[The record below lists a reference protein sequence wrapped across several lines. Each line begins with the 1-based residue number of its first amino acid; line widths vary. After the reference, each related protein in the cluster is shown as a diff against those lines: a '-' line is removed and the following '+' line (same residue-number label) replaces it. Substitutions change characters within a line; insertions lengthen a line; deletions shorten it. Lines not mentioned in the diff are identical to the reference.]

1 MRHGTHRRDA
11 LLTAFGLLQLC
22 VQHLYTRDHWFHAH
36 SAAKYHSGEPAVAEH
51 ICAHSLSGCMQL
63 RAAVQV
69 RINFPQSGASSI
81 FSIET
86 SAGSALLSKQFLVF
100 DPQVTAAAVALTD
113 AAE

>member
-1 MRHGTHRRDA
+1 
-11 LLTAFGLLQLC
+11 
-22 VQHLYTRDHWFHAH
+22 
-36 SAAKYHSGEPAVAEH
+36 
-51 ICAHSLSGCMQL
+51 MQL